1 MKSPFKKVIGIDP
14 GKGGGIAII
23 TEKNEIEIHPCPQ
36 RIKDM
41 SMLIGI
47 SLNDVAAYRTQVFIE
62 KVWAFPTDGRV
73 GSFTFGQNYGQWEGI
88 LHSHELEPKY
98 ITPKVWQ
105 SHFEIKKGLPKDVRK
120 RQLKELAKKK
130 FSKTK
135 GITLK
140 TADAILIA
148 VYGNEAVLGTKYDR

>member
-1 MKSPFKKVIGIDP
+1 MKSPFKKIIGIDP
-14 GKGGGIAII
+14 GKGGGIAVISDKGGI
-23 TEKNEIEIHPCPQ
+23 KIYPCP
-36 RIKDM
+36 REVKNM
-41 SMLIGI
+41 SMLIAMCL
-47 SLNDVAAYRTQVFIE
+47 SDVAAYRTQVVIE
-62 KVWAFPTDGRV
+62 KVWSFPTDGRM
-73 GSFTFGQNYGQWEGI
+73 GAFSFGQNYGQWEGI
-88 LHSHELEPKY
+88 LHSHELEPRY

-130 FSKTK
+130 FPKTK

>member
-1 MKSPFKKVIGIDP
+1 MKSPFKKIIGIDP
-14 GKGGGIAII
+14 GKGGGIAVINDKGKI
-23 TEKNEIEIHPCPQ
+23 KIYPCP
-36 RIKDM
+36 REVKDM
-41 SMLIGI
+41 SMLIAMC
-47 SLNDVAAYRTQVFIE
+47 LNDVAAYRTQVVIE
-62 KVWAFPTDGRV
+62 KVWSFPTDGRM
-73 GSFTFGQNYGQWEGI
+73 GAFSFGQNYGQWEGI
-88 LHSHELEPKY
+88 LHSHELEPRY

-105 SHFEIKKGLPKDVRK
+105 SHFEIKKGLPKDIRK

-130 FSKTK
+130 FPRTK